1 MKTLFIAL
9 IGFLSFTQAALAQV
23 TKITNASI
31 IELSSHK
38 IDRLINLKKIDGTF
52 RTKIER
58 IEVSLISNQPPY
70 VYRSLISQTKPL
82 QGNPIQLEI
91 LFDKD
96 GNALTYKVL
105 PNGVPGVDKNW
116 PGKDALELSENPMH
130 YVLANSTNPQINP
143 FFTDASSLTLIRGT
157 LAGQDVAQGQLTSY
171 KTKSTLNI
179 YIKLDGT
186 FISYEIMP

>member
-130 YVLANSTNPQINP
+130 
-143 FFTDASSLTLIRGT
+143 
-157 LAGQDVAQGQLTSY
+157 
-171 KTKSTLNI
+171 
-179 YIKLDGT
+179 
-186 FISYEIMP
+186 